1 MTTNT
6 LTIPKTSNNVL
17 VALLA
22 SICAIGPLAT
32 DMYLPALPQMTLDFN
47 TSAPI
52 IQLTL
57 TAWLIGLAFGQI
69 VAGPLSDIFGR
80 TKPLIIGLL
89 FFIISSIFCIISSS
103 IEIFIFA
110 RFIGGFAASSAL
122 VVSRAI
128 ASDIYKGTMLTKF
141 LATVMI
147 IQGLAPIIAP
157 VLGGQ
162 LLRFFHWNS
171 IFIVLTVFGIG
182 IIFLSFFKYQET
194 LPANKRLQ
202 ADFSHISKVFLSL
215 CARPYFSS
223 LCAIQFFI
231 FCSLFAYISGV
242 PFMLQGIYNFSPQEV
257 SLVFATIGIGMVI
270 AGKITNILAGRV
282 NDEKLLFIGL
292 CQGLFFGILFLIGL
306 ILQLH
311 IYVLII
317 LLLLAQIAL
326 PLTASTSFSLAMRS
340 QKKVAG
346 SASALLGFFSNI
358 SGAIVAPIVGIGGTT
373 TAIPTGLVIAI
384 VNLLALLTFLCISKK
399 YINTLVKSTEGTD

>member
-1 MTTNT
+1 MSTNILTTT
-6 LTIPKTSNNVL
+6 KTSNNIL

-22 SICAIGPLAT
+22 AICAIGPLAT
-32 DMYLPALPQMTLDFN
+32 DMYLPALPQMTTDFN

-57 TAWLIGLAFGQI
+57 TAWLIGLAFGQ
-69 VAGPLSDIFGR
+69 VFAGPLSDILGR
-80 TKPLIIGLL
+80 TKPLTIGLL
-89 FFIISSIFCIISSS
+89 FFILSSILCVISPS
-103 IEIFIFA
+103 IELFIFA
-110 RFIGGFAASSAL
+110 RLVGGFAASSAL

-128 ASDIYKGTMLTKF
+128 ASDIYKGTTLTKF

-171 IFIVLTVFGIG
+171 IFIILTLFGLS
-182 IIFLSFFKYQET
+182 IIILSTLKYRET
-194 LPANKRLQ
+194 LPSEKRLK
-202 ADFSHISKVFLSL
+202 ADLSHILKVFFSL
-215 CARPYFSS
+215 CARPYFAS

-242 PFMLQGIYNFSPQEV
+242 PFMLQGIYKFSPQDV
-257 SLVFATIGIGMVI
+257 SLVFAIIGIGMVI
-270 AGKITNILAGRV
+270 SGKITNVLAGRIA
-282 NDEKLLFIGL
+282 DEKLLFIGL

-306 ILQLH
+306 ILNLH
-311 IYVLII
+311 IYVLIV
-317 LLLLAQIAL
+317 LLLLAQTAL
-326 PLTASTSFSLAMRS
+326 PLTASTSFSLAMGT

-358 SGAIVAPIVGIGGTT
+358 SGAIVAPIVGLGGVT
-373 TAIPTGLVIAI
+373 TALPTALVIAV

-399 YINTLVKSTEGTD
+399 YINTLVKSNEGTD